1 MTQLTDQIILSFRKF
16 IVPLL
21 NKKEE
26 AGIKIIRLT
35 DKIKTTLDYRSLH
48 GLSLDRIRL
57 LDRVVSRVRL
67 SFY

>member
-35 DKIKTTLDYRSLH
+35 DKIKIMLDYRSLH
-48 GLSLDRIRL
+48 GLSLQEL
-57 LDRVVSRVRL
+57 L
-67 SFY
+67 